1 MKPDPEWRNA
11 MTARSTRWEI
21 ALVALLLVVLMR
33 GVVAAPTD
41 RWQTRD
47 RAHSRGASPEA
58 LR

>member
-1 MKPDPEWRNA
+1 

-41 RWQTRD
+41 RWQTHD
-47 RAHSRGASPEA
+47 RQGFAQGPGVRGQERLHARP
-58 LR
+58 